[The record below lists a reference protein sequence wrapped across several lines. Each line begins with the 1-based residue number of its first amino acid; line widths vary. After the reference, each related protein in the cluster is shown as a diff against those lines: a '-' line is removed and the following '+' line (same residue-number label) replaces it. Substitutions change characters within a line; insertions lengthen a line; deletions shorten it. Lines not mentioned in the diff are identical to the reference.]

1 MTTEEI
7 RVRVKEIIADVAGVD
22 AAGIGDEAHFIEDL
36 GLDSLAMLE
45 MGVDID
51 YEFKLGVGDQRLA
64 QLRSVPDTVALIE
77 KCLAERDGES
87 QVA

>member
-7 RVRVKEIIADVAGVD
+7 RSRIKEIIAAVAGIE
-22 AAGIGDEAHFIEDL
+22 ATAIGDDAHFVDDL

-51 YEFKLGVGDQRLA
+51 YAFKLGVGDQRLG
-64 QLRSVPDTVALIE
+64 QLRSIPDTVALVE
-77 KCLAERDGES
+77 ECLAGRDS
-87 QVA
+87 TTQVA